1 MGSNALDITH
11 AELAQL
17 IGARRERVNQIV
29 GTLRASGMVDL
40 GRGRLTQLDRP
51 GLLRQACGCF
61 SGAAEVTRT
70 TQATGRRRAGRCQR
84 TSRRAFT
91 LKGLAGSGD

>member
-1 MGSNALDITH
+1 MSPPRGQLATCKRFHTLEQQLCLRLVQLIDHMGSNALDITQ

-40 GRGRLTQLDRP
+40 GRGRLTPDAIGPPGAAAP
-51 GLLRQACGCF
+51 GLRLLF
-61 SGAAEVTRT
+61 
-70 TQATGRRRAGRCQR
+70 RCC
-84 TSRRAFT
+84 
-91 LKGLAGSGD
+91 

>member
-51 GLLRQACGCF
+51 GLLRQACGCYPVLLR
-61 SGAAEVTRT
+61 SREQLRRLGDAALADASEQAAER
-70 TQATGRRRAGRCQR
+70 
-84 TSRRAFT
+84 SR
-91 LKGLAGSGD
+91 